1 MKKHSMFINISRGGT
16 VDEEALVT
24 ALTDGTLAFCGL
36 DVFSQEPLG
45 EESVFWDMP
54 NVLITPHT
62 AGEIDDY
69 FDRAMQIFK
78 DVLTDFRAGTAVK
91 NQVDLAQGY

>member
-1 MKKHSMFINISRGGT
+1 
-16 VDEEALVT
+16 
-24 ALTDGTLAFCGL
+24 
-36 DVFSQEPLG
+36 
-45 EESVFWDMP
+45 MP

-69 FDRAMQIFK
+69 FDRAMHIFE